1 VNKISQNLHTE
12 VLLVPRRGNRDAGA
26 TPEDLQKFPEA
37 FYAKAGIPEG
47 ATVIP
52 DGRSGLIAARPGD
65 SRAAFVAVLAYA
77 RKQAWF
83 PEFLASLPVAGADGT
98 LNERMKEPPLT
109 GKIHAKTG
117 SGRMCELCRVTRRR
131 RAVEN

>member
-1 VNKISQNLHTE
+1 
-12 VLLVPRRGNRDAGA
+12 
-26 TPEDLQKFPEA
+26 
-37 FYAKAGIPEG
+37 
-47 ATVIP
+47 VIQT
-52 DGRSGLIAARPGD
+52 DGSGL
-65 SRAAFVAVLAYA
+65 SRHDLVTPRAFVAVLAYA

-117 SGRMCELCRVTRRR
+117 SVTHVRTLSGYAETPGGRKLIFRS
-131 RAVEN
+131 